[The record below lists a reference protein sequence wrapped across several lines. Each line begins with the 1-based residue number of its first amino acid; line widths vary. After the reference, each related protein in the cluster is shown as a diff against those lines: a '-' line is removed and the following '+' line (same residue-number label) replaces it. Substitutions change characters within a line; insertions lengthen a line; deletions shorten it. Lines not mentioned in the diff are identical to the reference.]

1 LNKGRKKTTKLL
13 AIVLAIVMCF
23 GVVPVMASTSSKVVV
38 TQEDYTPLE
47 GEEKFGDIPAA
58 INALGEAG
66 GTIYVKGAVTTVEG
80 LEDGTTT
87 SHGLVKIVGYTG
99 ASTDSLTITTGG
111 GTISGDITFENLT
124 IAGGGIATHG
134 HKVTIGDDV
143 QIAQYS
149 YVNSKGETV
158 TENTTL
164 GAAAGGMKDVFVI
177 NSGTFSDQYLLQKY
191 EGTFEKSADWT
202 MNGGEISSV
211 IAGNY
216 TATTKK
222 GDTTIINGDI
232 TFTMNG
238 GSIDKL
244 YLGGYAPNN
253 DVIQTLN
260 GNFVYVMNGGSVAN
274 LYYGGKKKTSDTLED
289 KYQNV
294 ALIFNEATMEDS
306 VTLKLDSNSRVKPS
320 AKLSIAVLNNY
331 ELGKVTINSYAE
343 AYMNYILHVTGGKAT
358 PVFEPSTSTF
368 KGFTLTADNED
379 YKPYVGNVALEA
391 DADGLYV
398 LEDYLSDADGKIV
411 EIGFKKEIS
420 KIVVTQE
427 DYSPLEG
434 EGVYSDIPE
443 AINVLGTKG
452 GTIYVKGAVTTAA
465 GLEDGTTTSHG
476 LVTITG
482 YTGASTDSL
491 EIKNGN
497 AAIYG
502 DITFS
507 NLKVAGG
514 SIGTFGHTV
523 TLGSDVVI
531 GKYLDYKNRETNT
544 SLGYGANGEK
554 DIFVIDGGT
563 FEAQHML
570 QKGAGT
576 YSKSFDW
583 TLNGGTITSLV
594 LGNYSGAENA
604 VSTINGDV
612 KFTQNGGQITDLYIG
627 SRMQNSGQQLVTG
640 NLVYKMNDGSVTNM
654 YYGGYKK
661 YSGTPKD
668 DYNNV
673 ALIFNN
679 ASMTNAVTLK
689 QTDTSVQPTAD
700 ADIIILNNYESNKV
714 TVNDKVAYLMDYILH
729 VTNGKAEPVFE
740 RTDANDPSTSTFKG
754 FTLTADNKSY
764 KPYVGNV
771 VLEADADGLYVLEDY
786 LSDADGKIVEIGFK
800 KEISKIVVTQE
811 DYSPLEGEGVYS
823 DIPEAINVLGTKGG
837 TIYVKG
843 AVTTVAGLED
853 GTTTSHGLVTITGY
867 TGASTDSL
875 TITTGSNAIYGDI
888 TLENIK
894 VKGSNIAT
902 HNHTVTFGTGVV
914 VDSTSLGYGA
924 YTSGTKDIFVINSG
938 SFGAQNLLQKWSGT
952 FNKSYDW
959 TLNGGSI
966 SSLVLGNYVG
976 QGAATIINGDIKFT
990 QNGGSVT
997 TLYLGSNMQN
1007 DVQQTVTGDFVYT
1020 MNGGEVTTMN
1030 YGGYKKY
1037 NGKVKDAYNNIA
1049 LIFNN
1054 SSMTNT
1060 VTLGQTDPSVQP
1072 AANTDMI
1079 VLNNYESNKV
1089 TINDKVAYLMDYIL
1103 HVTNGKAEPVFE
1115 RTDANDP
1122 ATSTFKGFTLTAD
1135 NEDYK
1140 PYVGNVALEANAEGL
1155 YVLEDYLSDSDG
1167 KIVEIKF
1174 LNPSETRKFIGM
1186 SLSLEGQIGLNFYVS
1201 NDHLLSN
1208 DAYVTFTLPKGKTQ
1222 TVAIAD
1228 VKETG
1233 YGLSFTCLVPAKE
1246 MGDIVVATLY
1256 DGGEVIDTQST
1267 SVKNYAE
1274 IIIEN
1279 VPNRDDFAE
1288 AIPLAKAMLHYGAY
1302 AQKLFEYN
1310 IENLA
1315 NENYASSDT
1324 VNNVTMTQLAGF
1336 AKDKQGLDDFG
1347 VLAGATLIMEGET
1360 TLRMWFEFEGTASL
1374 DDLKFTLNGEE
1385 DLEVKTSGN
1394 YHIVEIANISA
1405 KDLDKEYKVTV
1416 TAGEKTFDVTCSV
1429 MTYCYN
1435 ALKNTDNEALQNAAR
1450 ALYLYNL
1457 EANNYFEQ

>member
-379 YKPYVGNVALEA
+379 YKPYVGNVA
-391 DADGLYV
+391 
-398 LEDYLSDADGKIV
+398 
-411 EIGFKKEIS
+411 
-420 KIVVTQE
+420 
-427 DYSPLEG
+427 
-434 EGVYSDIPE
+434 
-443 AINVLGTKG
+443 
-452 GTIYVKGAVTTAA
+452 
-465 GLEDGTTTSHG
+465 
-476 LVTITG
+476 
-482 YTGASTDSL
+482 
-491 EIKNGN
+491 
-497 AAIYG
+497 
-502 DITFS
+502 
-507 NLKVAGG
+507 
-514 SIGTFGHTV
+514 
-523 TLGSDVVI
+523 
-531 GKYLDYKNRETNT
+531 
-544 SLGYGANGEK
+544 
-554 DIFVIDGGT
+554 
-563 FEAQHML
+563 
-570 QKGAGT
+570 
-576 YSKSFDW
+576 
-583 TLNGGTITSLV
+583 
-594 LGNYSGAENA
+594 
-604 VSTINGDV
+604 
-612 KFTQNGGQITDLYIG
+612 
-627 SRMQNSGQQLVTG
+627 
-640 NLVYKMNDGSVTNM
+640 
-654 YYGGYKK
+654 
-661 YSGTPKD
+661 
-668 DYNNV
+668 
-673 ALIFNN
+673 
-679 ASMTNAVTLK
+679 
-689 QTDTSVQPTAD
+689 
-700 ADIIILNNYESNKV
+700 
-714 TVNDKVAYLMDYILH
+714 
-729 VTNGKAEPVFE
+729 
-740 RTDANDPSTSTFKG
+740 
-754 FTLTADNKSY
+754 
-764 KPYVGNV
+764 
-771 VLEADADGLYVLEDY
+771 LEADADGLYVLEDY